1 MIGPPRVRFFLSF
14 SKSLNFEFFGQ
25 LKGINVDDLVIFVHA
40 NQDKLEALQ
49 SCLPITYELVRSSS
63 QLLKIL

>member
-1 MIGPPRVRFFLSF
+1 MLIVGALQFH
-14 SKSLNFEFFGQ
+14 N
-25 LKGINVDDLVIFVHA
+25 DLVIFVHA